1 MTAITR
7 GEVLGVRE
15 EGIRLREFVEKRYW
29 PTVKPTLPGWE
40 QSRARATLDREVL
53 PRFGEIRLSKLRR
66 EDLER
71 WQAERLAGT
80 ASQEEPGEDL
90 AEVSASGRGQMECR
104 VPRST
109 RN

>member
-40 QSRARATLDREVL
+40 QSRARAALDREVL

-71 WQAERLAGT
+71 WQAERLAGK

-90 AEVSASGRGQMECR
+90 AEVSASGRGQMECS